1 MPVSVVSVYVAWRGS
16 AVLAGAGVLFQAEL
30 QGELKGWAV
39 IIIVWL
45 RDVEPLLL
53 WALSC
58 WHAWERWLGL
68 L

>member
-1 MPVSVVSVYVAWRGS
+1 M
-16 AVLAGAGVLFQAEL
+16 AGAGVLFQDEL

-58 WHAWERWLGL
+58 WHAWGRWLGL